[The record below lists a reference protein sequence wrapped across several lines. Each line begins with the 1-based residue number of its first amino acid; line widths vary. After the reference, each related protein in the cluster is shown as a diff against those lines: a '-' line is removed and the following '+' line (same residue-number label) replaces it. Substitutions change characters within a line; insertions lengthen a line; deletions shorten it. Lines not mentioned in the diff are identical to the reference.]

1 MKVIAFNGSARKDG
15 NTGRLIDMA
24 AEELG
29 KEGIETEKIWIGGG
43 KLRGCLACMKC
54 AENRDGKC
62 VINSDPLNEYIEKIM
77 GAEGMIFGS
86 PTYFGNVSPDIKALI
101 DRAGLVSMVNGC
113 LFKRKVGAP
122 VIAVRRGGAVDVSNA
137 INHFF
142 FLNQV
147 IVPGSDY
154 WNFAFGLMPGE
165 VEADRQGV
173 ATMKTLGE
181 NMAWLLK
188 KIHNRD

>member
-1 MKVIAFNGSARKDG
+1 MKVVAFNGSARKNG
-15 NTGRLIDMA
+15 NTGRLIDIVS
-24 AEELG
+24 AELQ

-43 KLRGCLACMKC
+43 RIRGCMACMKC
-54 AENRDGKC
+54 AGNKDKRC
-62 VINSDPLNEYIEKIM
+62 VINNDPLNEYIEKM
-77 GAEGMIFGS
+77 STADGMILGS

-101 DRAGLVSMVNGC
+101 DRAGLVSMVNGG

-147 IVPGSDY
+147 IVPGSNY
-154 WNFAFGLMPGE
+154 WNFAFGLAEGE
-165 VEADRQGV
+165 VDSDAEGIG
-173 ATMKTLGE
+173 TMKTLGE

-188 KIHNRD
+188 KLHA

>member
-1 MKVIAFNGSARKDG
+1 MKVIAFNGSARENG
-15 NTGRLIDMA
+15 NTGRLIDVVF
-24 AEELG
+24 AELQ
-29 KEGIETEKIWIGGG
+29 KEKIETEKIWIGGG
-43 KLRGCLACMKC
+43 KIRGCTAFMKC
-54 AENRDGKC
+54 AANRDKKC
-62 VINSDPLNEYIEKIM
+62 IINNDPLNGYIEKMID
-77 GAEGMIFGS
+77 ADGMIFGS
-86 PTYFGNVSPDIKALI
+86 PTYFGNVSPDIKMLI

-147 IVPGSDY
+147 IVPGSIY
-154 WNFAFGLMPGE
+154 WNIAYGMMEGD
-165 VEADRQGV
+165 VEKDEEGIR
-173 ATMKTLGE
+173 TMKTLGE

-188 KIHNRD
+188 KIKA

>member
-1 MKVIAFNGSARKDG
+1 MKVIAFNGSARKEG
-15 NTGRLIDMA
+15 NTNQLIDIVF
-24 AEELG
+24 AELQ
-29 KEGIETEKIWIGGG
+29 KENIETEKIWIGGN
-43 KLRGCLACMKC
+43 KIRGCTACMKC
-54 AENRDGKC
+54 AENRDQKC
-62 VINSDPLNEYIEKIM
+62 IIDNDPLNEYIDKMIK
-77 GAEGMIFGS
+77 ADGMILGS
-86 PTYFGNVSPDIKALI
+86 PTYFGNVSPDIKMLI

-147 IVPGSDY
+147 IVPGSNY
-154 WNFAFGLMPGE
+154 WNFAFGLAAGE
-165 VEADRQGV
+165 VDGDQQGIM
-173 ATMKTLGE
+173 TMKTLGE

-188 KIHNRD
+188 KIQ